1 TAGAVAPAQIVQA
14 DPDALER
21 RQAVPRGLRAAA
33 DGQSAQA
40 ARCRRRRQSLGRSRR
55 RHHRGALEIDVAS
68 RREQVIEAVKA
79 LVVSALPNAEVKRN
93 LDKPE
98 RIPPGGLVIVRDGD
112 PGEPD
117 VLLSPL
123 VYVYEHRVPI
133 EVAAFASAS
142 LSREQALD
150 QMLSAI
156 GTA

>member
-1 TAGAVAPAQIVQA
+1 
-14 DPDALER
+14 
-21 RQAVPRGLRAAA
+21 
-33 DGQSAQA
+33 
-40 ARCRRRRQSLGRSRR
+40 
-55 RHHRGALEIDVAS
+55 VAS
-68 RREQVIEAVKA
+68 KREQVIEAVKSLLA
-79 LVVSALPNAEVKRN
+79 TALPNAEVKRN

-133 EVAAFASAS
+133 EIAAFASAS
-142 LSREQALD
+142 LSREEALD

-156 GTA
+156 GTAVAADRTLGGLCEFLDTEAPASDDLEIAGALSGRWAEAAIIAAYSTSNSLN

>member
-1 TAGAVAPAQIVQA
+1 MASKR
-14 DPDALER
+14 ER
-21 RQAVPRGLRAAA
+21 
-33 DGQSAQA
+33 
-40 ARCRRRRQSLGRSRR
+40 
-55 RHHRGALEIDVAS
+55 
-68 RREQVIEAVKA
+68 VIEAVESLLA
-79 LVVSALPNAEVKRN
+79 TALPNAEVKRN
-93 LDKPE
+93 LHKPE

-112 PGEPD
+112 PGEPE

-156 GTA
+156 GMAVAADRTLGGLCEFLDTEAPVSDDLETAGAVSGRWAEAAIIAAYSTANPLT